1 MKTIKKQFGTIKQ
14 AVNFRSKLY
23 EKYEFVKIT
32 ETPLFEESGEYVFVV
47 NLIKKNN
54 EFELSA
60 Y

>member
-1 MKTIKKQFGTIKQ
+1 MKTIKKQFDTIKQ

-32 ETPLFEESGEYVFVV
+32 ETPSFDESGEYVFVV
-47 NLIKKNN
+47 NQLKINN
-54 EFELSA
+54 EIELSA

>member
-1 MKTIKKQFGTIKQ
+1 MKKIKKKFETIKQ
-14 AVNFRSKLY
+14 AVSFRAKLY

-47 NLIKKNN
+47 NQPKKNN
-54 EFELSA
+54 EIELSA